1 MYTRFALLQV
11 WAVWATFA
19 AIAWHRHRLAPVIE
33 RVPTAV
39 WFIASGT
46 GVAVL
51 AATIPAS
58 DVSRV
63 LFEPEKLLICALVF
77 VFLFSGVTLLRRPL
91 LALTGWLFVPLGQQA
106 LAAVAAHI
114 VLLATFPLLPLES
127 FTAPGGLAL
136 QAGMVIAVWLVALVT
151 AWTIQQS
158 RQPGV
163 VHAMPAATA
172 RPSPKATSSSSPNS

>member
-1 MYTRFALLQV
+1 M
-11 WAVWATFA
+11 
-19 AIAWHRHRLAPVIE
+19 IE
-33 RVPTAV
+33 RVPTAA

-63 LFEPEKLLICALVF
+63 LFEPKKLLICALVF

-91 LALTGWLFVPLGQQA
+91 LTLIGWLVVPLGQQA

-114 VLLATFPLLPLES
+114 VLLATFPLLPLEG
-127 FTAPGGLAL
+127 FTAPAGLAL
-136 QAGMVIAVWLVALVT
+136 QLGMVASVWLVALVT
-151 AWTIQQS
+151 ARIMRET
-158 RQPGV
+158 RQPRSTPEL
-163 VHAMPAATA
+163 PAVSVAKPRSNTLD
-172 RPSPKATSSSSPNS
+172 P